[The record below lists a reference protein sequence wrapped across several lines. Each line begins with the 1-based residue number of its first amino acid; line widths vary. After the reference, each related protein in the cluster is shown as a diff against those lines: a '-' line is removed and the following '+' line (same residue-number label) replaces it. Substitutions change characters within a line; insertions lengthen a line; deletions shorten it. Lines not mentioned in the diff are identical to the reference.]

1 MNKLTEEYPTHYNEV
16 AFHFKRRFD
25 NLKED
30 IFHRVEVY
38 EIHPNMVEIDPSSN
52 QLDDDDIISGSD
64 GEIPEY

>member
-1 MNKLTEEYPTHYNEV
+1 MTKLTEDYPTHYNEV
-16 AFHFKRRFD
+16 ALHFKRRFE

-38 EIHPNMVEIDPSSN
+38 ENHPHAVEFDPNN
-52 QLDDDDIISGSD
+52 QHEDDDIVFGSD